1 MTGALMNRMLR
12 ASMMSEPA
20 PRVNLAAAAANAGAV
35 IRCSFYLFG
44 ALLFGVI
51 LLGINAVWG
60 SRVQKVDARPA
71 FYLATQY
78 LDRLPSSSQVITGG
92 RFGRMELIQH
102 GAVLDRD
109 VNLTIAMGLPPKD
122 AILTRD
128 SMPQL
133 TEISALRRARMV
145 FSSVYHDLDTR
156 FGPARATEMRVD
168 SDGQWKQCLSFA
180 SRFDTTA
187 VYFVGWFCDAS
198 GAKPS
203 PDRLACLLDKITL
216 NKELTSKEA
225 DAFIRE
231 KMARGPMCAAT
242 PVSQTIDTRSYR
254 TPQNPA
260 RWSQPNAQR
269 RY

>member
-1 MTGALMNRMLR
+1 MMNRTLR
-12 ASMMSEPA
+12 ASVIEEPA
-20 PRVNLAAAAANAGAV
+20 PRVNLAAAAASAGTV
-35 IRCSFYLFG
+35 IRYSFYLFG
-44 ALLFGVI
+44 ALLFG
-51 LLGINAVWG
+51 AVLFG
-60 SRVQKVDARPA
+60 MNSLYGMRVQKVDARPA
-71 FYLATQY
+71 FQLSTPYLE
-78 LDRLPSSSQVITGG
+78 RLPVNAQVVTGG

-102 GAVLDRD
+102 GAVRDRNI
-109 VNLTIAMGLPPKD
+109 NLTIAMGIPPKD

-133 TEISALRRARMV
+133 NEISALRRARMV

-156 FGPARATEMRVD
+156 FGAVRATEMRVE

-203 PDRLACLLDKITL
+203 PDRLACILDKITL
-216 NKELTSKEA
+216 TQELASKEA
-225 DAFIRE
+225 DAFMRE
-231 KMARGPMCAAT
+231 KMSKGALCSAT
-242 PVSQTIDTRSYR
+242 PVSQTIDTRTYR

-260 RWSQPNAQR
+260 KWSQPNAQR
-269 RY
+269 RF

>member
-1 MTGALMNRMLR
+1 MNRTLR

-20 PRVNLAAAAANAGAV
+20 PRVNLAAAVAGAGAM
-35 IRCSFYLFG
+35 IRYSFYFFG
-44 ALLFGVI
+44 ALVFGAI
-51 LLGINAVWG
+51 LYGINFLSG
-60 SRVQKVDARPA
+60 YRVQKVDARPA
-71 FYLATQY
+71 FHLASQY
-78 LDRLPSSSQVITGG
+78 LERLPSYSTVVTGG

-109 VNLTIAMGLPPKD
+109 INLTIAMGLPPKD

-216 NKELTSKEA
+216 SKELSSKEA
-225 DAFIRE
+225 DAFMRE
-231 KMARGPMCAAT
+231 KMVRGSACSAT